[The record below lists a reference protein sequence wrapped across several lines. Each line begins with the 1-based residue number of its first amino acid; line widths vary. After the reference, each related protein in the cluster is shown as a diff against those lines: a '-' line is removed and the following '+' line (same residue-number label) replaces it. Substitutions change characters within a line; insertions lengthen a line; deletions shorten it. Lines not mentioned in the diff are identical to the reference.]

1 MYLNLV
7 WQEVADKK
15 AAQDAAKEAAAARDI
30 VDVVEDCKVKAKTSD
45 VWDFFDFPKLYNGSK
60 KAKCKICEKLISAVN
75 TTNLR
80 SHMNS
85 VHKQEVTNSL
95 IDNDNVST
103 VFSPTE
109 IQPARCNYFALTVCF
124 ASGTR
129 WHGQPR
135 TTRSPQ
141 ARPRNSTKA

>member
-1 MYLNLV
+1 MDFV
-7 WQEVADKK
+7 QVAADKK
-15 AAQDAAKEAAAARDI
+15 AAQDTAKEDVARNE
-30 VDVVEDCKVKAKTSD
+30 VQTVEDCKLKTKSSN
-45 VWDFFDFPKLYNGSK
+45 VWDHFHAPKLYNGSK
-60 KAKCKICEKLISAVN
+60 KAKCKICDKLISAVN

-141 ARPRNSTKA
+141 ARPRNSTEA